1 MSSDET
7 TNAGDVTDAGGTDTG
22 AGTPLFDA
30 TARALAAAQTAD
42 ATSASTDTNPEDTTA
57 GSTVGRASEPADT
70 GDTGEED
77 WVDQGYGDP
86 AKPTPMMD
94 PDTPEG
100 AAILGLFRQIKDIEE
115 SNGRWPAIDV
125 VAQLTTWF
133 TVLGINPDEQPGQAR
148 QRLRLARQ
156 NGVAGQPAATVYG
169 VRISTH
175 RDDPDLIV
183 RTALHVLARQLGPG
197 TSIEL
202 VSHDRAVLA
211 HLEHPH
217 DPTAGS

>member
-7 TNAGDVTDAGGTDTG
+7 TNAGEVTDAGEPSSTDTG
-22 AGTPLFDA
+22 TGTPLFDA

-42 ATSASTDTNPEDTTA
+42 ATSASTETNPADTATGGIV
-57 GSTVGRASEPADT
+57 GSASEPATT
-70 GDTGEED
+70 GQED

-94 PDTPEG
+94 PDSPEG

-115 SNGRWPAIDV
+115 SNGRWPAVDV

-133 TVLGINPDEQPGQAR
+133 TALGINPDEQPGQAR

-156 NGVAGQPAATVYG
+156 DGVAGQSVGTVYG
-169 VRISTH
+169 VRIGTH
-175 RDDPDLIV
+175 HDDPELIV

-211 HLEHPH
+211 RLEHPH
-217 DPTAGS
+217 GPTAGS